1 MFKFIEKWL
10 SKQSQKLKM
19 AYRKITGCF
28 RGYLIG
34 EKQW

>member
-19 AYRKITGCF
+19 AYRKIAGCF
-28 RGYLIG
+28 RGVD
-34 EKQW
+34 W